1 MQSILIVEGTDA
13 SKTVSDRKLYRA
25 LHPGFDRVSIVP
37 GGGRGECIKLLEVL
51 GSALQAFSP
60 AIKAVALLDRDL
72 SSDTAPAG
80 VTYIPVSMIENFLLD
95 PDAIWESMQSVIEKT
110 AFNAVEDI
118 SAALDVLLDG
128 MTDDEVAWRTLR
140 ALGVMVFRPHKPL
153 DGIPGEA
160 EAFGAELRERYSSEA
175 VRTAKEHSA
184 GHVAK
189 VKEVNQRREHFDG
202 KAVLSEFLKRHL
214 HGTVW
219 RAAFLCTRPPGTP
232 DAGRRLSS
240 SLMSSLELP
249 WLRFMVPK
257 YLELASPLKGLS
269 CSGWWR
275 RGDSNP

>member
-1 MQSILIVEGTDA
+1 MQPILIVEGTDA

-128 MTDDEVAWRTLR
+128 MTDDEVARRTLR
-140 ALGVMVFRPHKPL
+140 ALGVMVFVRINPLMESLARRRASELNSERGTHLRPSERQRSIPL
-153 DGIPGEA
+153 A
-160 EAFGAELRERYSSEA
+160 MLRRSKRSI
-175 VRTAKEHSA
+175 SA
-184 GHVAK
+184 GSI
-189 VKEVNQRREHFDG
+189 
-202 KAVLSEFLKRHL
+202 LM
-214 HGTVW
+214 
-219 RAAFLCTRPPGTP
+219 
-232 DAGRRLSS
+232 GRRCSLSS
-240 SLMSSLELP
+240 
-249 WLRFMVPK
+249 LRDICWNGYGGRHFYVRDRPARPTPEEGCPV
-257 YLELASPLKGLS
+257 L
-269 CSGWWR
+269 
-275 RGDSNP
+275 